1 MNPTIEQRLSSI
13 QSDMEAAKVKRI
25 QAETRLE
32 SSAHRKA
39 ELEAN
44 CQAEGVHPDELDERI
59 AAYETEIEEAVA
71 KLEAALSKRGAAA
84 TQQVAPVADSL
95 PF

>member
-1 MNPTIEQRLSSI
+1 MSLGIEERLKHI
-13 QSDMEAAKVKRI
+13 QTEMENAKVKRI

-39 ELEAN
+39 ELEAD

-71 KLEAALSKRGAAA
+71 KLEAALSKKDAPTA
-84 TQQVAPVADSL
+84 QQVAPDVDAL